1 MKTRLAKYSD
11 LPQLKTM
18 FDKVVKNMDSYGVCI
33 WNEYYPYE
41 EFERDIERQQL
52 YLLMDEE
59 VIVATF
65 VLYEFKTT
73 CLDCLTWQEN
83 TAKAML
89 LNRFGVNVDYLRQG
103 MGVKA
108 LDEAKRIAKNQ
119 SAKYIRLTVV
129 DSNTPAIN
137 LYKKYGFTKV
147 DGIYEEYIPESNTTL
162 YEYGFEIK
170 LKGFDKWLKMWYII
184 ANENKQTQYLK
195 R

>member
-1 MKTRLAKYSD
+1 MKVRLAEYSD

-18 FDKVVKNMDSYGVCI
+18 FDEVVKNMNSYGVYI
-33 WNEYYPYE
+33 WNEFYPYE
-41 EFERDIERQQL
+41 EFESDIERRQL

-73 CLDCLTWQEN
+73 HLDCIVWQDR

-89 LNRFGVNVDYLRQG
+89 LNRLGVNVNYLRQG
-103 MGVKA
+103 VGLKV
-108 LDEAKRIAKNQ
+108 LNEAKKLAQKQN
-119 SAKYIRLTVV
+119 AEYIRLTVV

-137 LYKKYGFTKV
+137 LYKKYGFIKV

-170 LKGFDKWLKMWYII
+170 L
-184 ANENKQTQYLK
+184 
-195 R
+195 

>member
-18 FDKVVKNMDSYGVCI
+18 FDKVVKNMNSHGGCI

-73 CLDCLTWQEN
+73 CLDCLTWQDN

-108 LDEAKRIAKNQ
+108 LDEAKRIAKSQ

-170 LKGFDKWLKMWYII
+170 LKGLDK
-184 ANENKQTQYLK
+184 
-195 R
+195 